1 MFFMFNI
8 ITKHKILYKT
18 TKYIKPVMDN
28 NLFINKFQPVYL
40 DDFEMNETMKTM
52 FHDLIKI
59 DKLNLLLIGGM
70 GSGKTSILNSLI
82 REYYKDY
89 DYNQYSENVLYL
101 NSLKEQGI
109 NYYRT
114 DVKIFCQ
121 TSSII
126 KNKKKIVI
134 FDDLDLINEHCQQI
148 FRNSI
153 DKYSHNVHFIASCS
167 NMQKVIESIQS
178 RFIIIKIKQ
187 LERENLV
194 KIVEKIKKVENIQIS
209 EEAEEF
215 VLNVSNNTVKV
226 LINYMEKFK
235 LYNEYITLDLAMRMC
250 TNISFYSFDE
260 YILFLKNDQMSN
272 AIQVLYSIYDK
283 GYSIMD
289 ILDSFFFYIK
299 ITGLLNE
306 YEKYMIIPYICKYIT
321 IFHNIHEEEIELALF
336 TNNISCT
343 FNPPNKNVHG
353 IPLTF
358 SNE

>member
-1 MFFMFNI
+1 
-8 ITKHKILYKT
+8 
-18 TKYIKPVMDN
+18 MDN
-28 NLFINKFQPVYL
+28 NLFINKFQPIYL
-40 DDFEMNETMKTM
+40 NDFEMSDSMKTM
-52 FHDLIKI
+52 FHELIKI
-59 DKLNLLLIGGM
+59 DKLNLLLIGDM

-89 DYNQYSENVLYL
+89 DYNQYNDNVLYL

-134 FDDLDLINEHCQQI
+134 FDDLDLINEQCQQI

-178 RFIIIKIKQ
+178 RFIIVKIKQ
-187 LERENLV
+187 LERENLI
-194 KIVEKIKKVENIQIS
+194 KIIEKIKKTENIQIS
-209 EEAEEF
+209 DDAEEF
-215 VLNVSNNTVKV
+215 VLNVSNNTVKI
-226 LINYMEKFK
+226 LINYMEKFN
-235 LYNEYITLDLAMRMC
+235 LYNEYITLDLAMLMC
-250 TNISFYSFDE
+250 TNISFISFDD
-260 YILFLKNDQMSN
+260 YIICLKNNQLHD
-272 AIQVLYSIYDK
+272 AIQILYSIYDK

-289 ILDSFFFYIK
+289 ILDNFFLYIK
-299 ITGLLNE
+299 ITHLLSE
-306 YEKYMIIPYICKYIT
+306 HEKYIIIPYICKYIT

-336 TNNISCT
+336 TNNILSI
-343 FNPPNKNVHG
+343 FNSHTINHH
-353 IPLTF
+353 L
-358 SNE
+358 SS

>member
-1 MFFMFNI
+1 
-8 ITKHKILYKT
+8 
-18 TKYIKPVMDN
+18 MDN
-28 NLFINKFQPVYL
+28 NLFINKFQPLYL
-40 DDFEMNETMKTM
+40 DDFEMSETMKKM

-59 DKLNLLLIGGM
+59 DKFNLLLIGDM
-70 GSGKTSILNSLI
+70 GSGKTAILNSLI

-89 DYNQYSENVLYL
+89 DFNQYNDNVLYL

-134 FDDLDLINEHCQQI
+134 FDDLDLINEQCQQI

-178 RFIIIKIKQ
+178 RFIIVKIKQ
-187 LERENLV
+187 LERENLI
-194 KIVEKIKKVENIQIS
+194 KIMEKIKKTENIQIS
-209 EEAEEF
+209 EDAEEF
-215 VLNVSNNTVKV
+215 VLNISNNTVKI

-235 LYNEYITLDLAMRMC
+235 LYNEYISLDLAMQMC
-250 TNISFYSFDE
+250 TNISFISFDD
-260 YILFLKNDQMSN
+260 YIVCLKNNQLHN
-272 AIQVLYSIYDK
+272 AIQIIYSIYDK

-289 ILDSFFFYIK
+289 ILDNFFLYIK
-299 ITGLLNE
+299 ITDLLSE
-306 YEKYMIIPYICKYIT
+306 YEKYIIIPYICKYIT

-336 TNNISCT
+336 TNNILNI
-343 FNPPNKNVHG
+343 FHPQNKK
-353 IPLTF
+353 PLV
-358 SNE
+358 

>member
-1 MFFMFNI
+1 
-8 ITKHKILYKT
+8 
-18 TKYIKPVMDN
+18 MDN
-28 NLFINKFQPVYL
+28 NLFINKFQPIFL
-40 DDFEMNETMKTM
+40 NDFEMSETMKTM

-59 DKLNLLLIGGM
+59 DKLNLLLIGDM

-89 DYNQYSENVLYL
+89 DYNQYNDNVLYL

-134 FDDLDLINEHCQQI
+134 FDDLDLINEQCQQI

-178 RFIIIKIKQ
+178 RFIIVKIKQ
-187 LERENLV
+187 LERENLI
-194 KIVEKIKKVENIQIS
+194 KIIEKIKKTENIQIS
-209 EEAEEF
+209 EDAEEF
-215 VLNVSNNTVKV
+215 VLNVSNNTVKI

-235 LYNEYITLDLAMRMC
+235 LYNEYISFDLAMQMC
-250 TNISFYSFDE
+250 TNISFISFDD
-260 YILFLKNDQMSN
+260 YIISLKNNKLHD
-272 AIQVLYSIYDK
+272 AIQILYSIYDK

-289 ILDSFFFYIK
+289 ILDNFFLYIK
-299 ITGLLNE
+299 ITNLLNE
-306 YEKYMIIPYICKYIT
+306 NEKYIIIPYICKYIT
-321 IFHNIHEEEIELALF
+321 VFHNIHEEEIELALF
-336 TNNISCT
+336 TNNILSI
-343 FNPPNKNVHG
+343 FHSLNKK
-353 IPLTF
+353 
-358 SNE
+358 

>member
-1 MFFMFNI
+1 
-8 ITKHKILYKT
+8 
-18 TKYIKPVMDN
+18 MDN
-28 NLFINKFQPVYL
+28 KLFVNKFQPL
-40 DDFEMNETMKTM
+40 FLNDFEMSETMKTM

-59 DKLNLLLIGGM
+59 DKLNLLLLGDM

-89 DYNQYSENVLYL
+89 DYNQYNDNVLYL

-134 FDDLDLINEHCQQI
+134 FDDLDLINEQCQQI

-178 RFIIIKIKQ
+178 RFIIVKIKQ
-187 LERENLV
+187 LERENLI
-194 KIVEKIKKVENIQIS
+194 KIIEKIKKTEHIQIS
-209 EEAEEF
+209 ENANEF
-215 VLNVSNNTVKV
+215 VLNVSNNTVKI

-235 LYNEYITLDLAMRMC
+235 LYNEYITLDLAMQMC
-250 TNISFYSFDE
+250 TNISFISFDD
-260 YILFLKNDQMSN
+260 YIIYLKNNKLHD
-272 AIQVLYSIYDK
+272 AIQLLYSIYDK

-289 ILDSFFFYIK
+289 ILDNFFLYIK
-299 ITGLLNE
+299 ITRLLSE
-306 YEKYMIIPYICKYIT
+306 HEKYIIIPYICKYIT

-336 TNNISCT
+336 TNNILSI
-343 FNPPNKNVHG
+343 FNSHTINHH
-353 IPLTF
+353 L
-358 SNE
+358 SS

>member
-1 MFFMFNI
+1 
-8 ITKHKILYKT
+8 
-18 TKYIKPVMDN
+18 MDN
-28 NLFINKFQPVYL
+28 NLFINKFQPIFL
-40 DDFEMNETMKTM
+40 NDFEMSETMKTM

-59 DKLNLLLIGGM
+59 DKLNLLLIGDM

-89 DYNQYSENVLYL
+89 DYNQYNDNVLYL

-134 FDDLDLINEHCQQI
+134 FDDLDLINEQCQQI

-178 RFIIIKIKQ
+178 RFIIVKIKQ
-187 LERENLV
+187 LERENLI
-194 KIVEKIKKVENIQIS
+194 KIIEKIKKTENIQIS
-209 EEAEEF
+209 DDAEEF
-215 VLNVSNNTVKV
+215 VLNVSNNTVKI

-235 LYNEYITLDLAMRMC
+235 LYNEYITLDLAMQMC
-250 TNISFYSFDE
+250 TNISFISFDD
-260 YILFLKNDQMSN
+260 YIICLKNNHLDN
-272 AIQVLYSIYDK
+272 AIQILYSIYDK

-289 ILDSFFFYIK
+289 ILDNFFLYIK
-299 ITGLLNE
+299 ITHLLSE
-306 YEKYMIIPYICKYIT
+306 YEKYIIIPYICKYIT

-336 TNNISCT
+336 TNNILSI
-343 FNPPNKNVHG
+343 FNSPKK
-353 IPLTF
+353 
-358 SNE
+358 

>member
-1 MFFMFNI
+1 
-8 ITKHKILYKT
+8 
-18 TKYIKPVMDN
+18 
-28 NLFINKFQPVYL
+28 
-40 DDFEMNETMKTM
+40 M

-59 DKLNLLLIGGM
+59 DKLNLLLIGDM
-70 GSGKTSILNSLI
+70 GSGKTAILNSLI

-89 DYNQYSENVLYL
+89 DFNQYNDNVLYL

-134 FDDLDLINEHCQQI
+134 FDDLDLINEQCQQI

-178 RFIIIKIKQ
+178 RFIIVKIKQ
-187 LERENLV
+187 LERENLI
-194 KIVEKIKKVENIQIS
+194 KIMEKIKKTENIQIS
-209 EEAEEF
+209 EDAEEF
-215 VLNVSNNTVKV
+215 VLNISNNTVKI

-235 LYNEYITLDLAMRMC
+235 LYNEYITLDLAMQMC
-250 TNISFYSFDE
+250 TNISFISFDD
-260 YILFLKNDQMSN
+260 YIVCLKNNQIQD
-272 AIQVLYSIYDK
+272 AIQILYSIYDK

-289 ILDSFFFYIK
+289 ILDNFFLYIK
-299 ITGLLNE
+299 ITDLLSE
-306 YEKYMIIPYICKYIT
+306 YEKYIIIPYICKYIT

-336 TNNISCT
+336 TNNILNI
-343 FNPPNKNVHG
+343 FHPQNKK
-353 IPLTF
+353 PLV
-358 SNE
+358 

>member
-1 MFFMFNI
+1 
-8 ITKHKILYKT
+8 
-18 TKYIKPVMDN
+18 MDN
-28 NLFINKFQPVYL
+28 NLFINKFQPIYL
-40 DDFEMNETMKTM
+40 NDFEMSETMKTM

-59 DKLNLLLIGGM
+59 DKLNLLLIGDM

-89 DYNQYSENVLYL
+89 DYNQYNDNVLYL

-134 FDDLDLINEHCQQI
+134 FDDLDLINEQCQQI

-178 RFIIIKIKQ
+178 RFIIVKIKKI
-187 LERENLV
+187 ERENLI
-194 KIVEKIKKVENIQIS
+194 KIIEKIKKTENIQIS
-209 EEAEEF
+209 DDAEEF
-215 VLNVSNNTVKV
+215 VLNVSNNTVKI
-226 LINYMEKFK
+226 LINYMEKFN
-235 LYNEYITLDLAMRMC
+235 LYNEYITLDLAMLMC
-250 TNISFYSFDE
+250 TNISF
-260 YILFLKNDQMSN
+260 ILFDDYIICLKNNQLHD
-272 AIQVLYSIYDK
+272 AIQILYSIYDK

-289 ILDSFFFYIK
+289 ILDNFFLYIK
-299 ITGLLNE
+299 ITHLLSE
-306 YEKYMIIPYICKYIT
+306 HEKYIIIPYICKYIT

-336 TNNISCT
+336 TNNILSI
-343 FNPPNKNVHG
+343 FNSHTINYH
-353 IPLTF
+353 L
-358 SNE
+358 SS